1 MEYRFNFTRRLL
13 LVGLLSCLALLVLLF
28 SLGFQLGMR
37 MADEPVAP
45 AAREPAMPAPAPAPI
60 TTS

>member
-13 LVGLLSCLALLVLLF
+13 AVGLLSCLALLVLLF

-37 MADEPVAP
+37 MADEPAAP
-45 AAREPAMPAPAPAPI
+45 VAREPADSASAPA
-60 TTS
+60 TKS